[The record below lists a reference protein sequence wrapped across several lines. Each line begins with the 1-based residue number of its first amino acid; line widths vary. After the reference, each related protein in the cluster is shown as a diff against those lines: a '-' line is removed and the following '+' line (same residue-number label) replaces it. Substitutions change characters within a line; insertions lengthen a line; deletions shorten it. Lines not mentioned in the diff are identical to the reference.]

1 MKKLCLSVLLLL
13 ALLGAGYAPPA
24 DARPA
29 PQTPAASLT
38 SGMAEEALPG
48 ASAVQGMPDVYA
60 EAVPEGAGSLD
71 RPAVA
76 ASKDGQD
83 AKAGEEATEE
93 AEPADARNASEGEG
107 TKTPEASEEGEG
119 EYVPEEEEAPAPT
132 IADPLEPFNRAMY
145 HFNDK
150 LYFWL
155 LKPVGEA
162 YGKVVPEPARISVRN
177 FFSNLA
183 FPFRFLSCV
192 LQADLRCAGTET
204 GRFAV
209 NTVLGI
215 GGLLDPASGPE
226 LNLQK
231 QDVDLGQTL
240 GVYGAGPGFYF
251 VWPVFGPSSLRDSVN
266 VLGGYFLNPVSYLNP
281 WYTPPAVR
289 TYEAVNETSL
299 SIGDYEALKGAAI
312 DPYLSIRDA
321 YVQSRTKKIEARK
334 RKPEAPQA
342 GDAQQPPPAK
352 D

>member
-192 LQADLRCAGTET
+192 LQADLRCAGT
-204 GRFAV
+204 
-209 NTVLGI
+209 
-215 GGLLDPASGPE
+215 
-226 LNLQK
+226 
-231 QDVDLGQTL
+231 
-240 GVYGAGPGFYF
+240 
-251 VWPVFGPSSLRDSVN
+251 
-266 VLGGYFLNPVSYLNP
+266 
-281 WYTPPAVR
+281 
-289 TYEAVNETSL
+289 
-299 SIGDYEALKGAAI
+299 
-312 DPYLSIRDA
+312 
-321 YVQSRTKKIEARK
+321 
-334 RKPEAPQA
+334 
-342 GDAQQPPPAK
+342 
-352 D
+352 